1 MIHVLCSV
9 TEVFGLHCHCRATV
23 MTLVGHPWI
32 RAQGLFPVQC
42 RAAVVCCNMWSPLSW
57 KPLQVM
63 QNCIYMLLGAGF
75 TAPSLPSASMLLF
88 TKAYSDKSTSW
99 CVVSYPQPP
108 RRALWSSECWDCCRN
123 HLIQA
128 GRHGLHHLDLLL
140 QTADDESQ
148 VSPAHTHT
156 PVHSVDTAWLLLW
169 CVVQPNICYVDR
181 AHSRTFQPVGNC
193 TPVIPHLP
201 LTEAQQWHCNPAG
214 LWVQMISGFKLGFW
228 VSVHI
233 SERLWSVAAF
243 ICCHLLQTV
252 GTQLRLCASL
262 TAALLTSVSH
272 WKMKEWFDHQCYKQH
287 YSYKAA
293 CWVSK

>member
-1 MIHVLCSV
+1 MLVLQHHRYPLPACCCLERPTVISQPADV
-9 TEVFGLHCHCRATV
+9 SCR
-23 MTLVGHPWI
+23 I
-32 RAQGLFPVQC
+32 
-42 RAAVVCCNMWSPLSW
+42 LS
-57 KPLQVM
+57 
-63 QNCIYMLLGAGF
+63 LLGVLSDHLNAEIAAGTISSKQDAMDYITWTYF
-75 TAPSLPSASMLLF
+75 FRRLMMN
-88 TKAYSDKSTSW
+88 
-99 CVVSYPQPP
+99 P
-108 RRALWSSECWDCCRN
+108 RLA
-123 HLIQA
+123 Q
-128 GRHGLHHLDLLL
+128 
-140 QTADDESQ
+140 
-148 VSPAHTHT
+148 HTHT

-262 TAALLTSVSH
+262 TAALLTSLFLTERWRSGLIINVINSITVT
-272 WKMKEWFDHQCYKQH
+272 KQPAGFLNSVH
-287 YSYKAA
+287 
-293 CWVSK
+293 SKLL